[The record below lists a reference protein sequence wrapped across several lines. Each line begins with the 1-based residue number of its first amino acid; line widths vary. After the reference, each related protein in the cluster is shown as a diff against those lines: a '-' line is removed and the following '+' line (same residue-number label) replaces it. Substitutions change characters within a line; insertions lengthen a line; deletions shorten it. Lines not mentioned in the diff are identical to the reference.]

1 MLAREAR
8 EAVAAHARRLPAD
21 GLVVGTAGNL
31 SVRAGEWVAVTPSAV
46 DYARIGPS
54 DVCLVDEAGRL
65 VDGRGTP
72 TTELPLHRAAYAAT
86 GTAAVVHTHSP
97 YATALST
104 VVEELPAIHYLIV
117 DLGGPVPVAPYATP
131 GSEELG
137 ARVGRILEGRSAVL
151 LRNHGALTVGPTLA
165 RAYRRSVL
173 LEWLAA
179 TYHRARQIGEPTLIG
194 GQELER
200 VEHLLRD
207 YLDTVG

>member
-8 EAVAAHARRLPAD
+8 DTVAAHARRLLTD

-31 SVRAGEWVAVTPSAV
+31 SARTGEWLAVTPSAV
-46 DYARIGPS
+46 DYARIGPA
-54 DVCLVDEAGRL
+54 DICLVDGAGRL
-65 VDGRGTP
+65 VDGRGAP

-86 GTAAVVHTHSP
+86 GAAAVVHTHSP
-97 YATALST
+97 YATALSA

-137 ARVGRILEGRSAVL
+137 ARVGAALEGRTAVL

-179 TYHRARQIGEPTLIG
+179 TYHRARQVGEPAVLG
-194 GQELER
+194 EQELER
-200 VEHLLRD
+200 VGRLLRD
-207 YLDTVG
+207 YLDAAD

>member
-8 EAVAAHARRLPAD
+8 DTVAAHARRLLTD

-31 SVRAGEWVAVTPSAV
+31 SARTGEWLAVTPSAV
-46 DYARIGPS
+46 DYARIGPAGI
-54 DVCLVDEAGRL
+54 CLVDGAGRL

-86 GTAAVVHTHSP
+86 GAAAVVHTHSP
-97 YATALST
+97 YATALSA

-137 ARVGRILEGRSAVL
+137 ARVGAALEGRTAVL

-179 TYHRARQIGEPTLIG
+179 TYHRARQVGEPAVLG
-194 GQELER
+194 EQELER
-200 VEHLLRD
+200 VGRLLRD
-207 YLDTVG
+207 YLDAAD